1 MDKSR
6 NWRIGATSFL
16 LTAAFLTGSSAVP
29 VQVAADMDSRTNERT
44 VSAVS
49 SNPPAA
55 LKKEIMREANLALR
69 ALKDRDF
76 ETLADMAAPSGIRF
90 SPYAYVGVGADLV
103 LTPQQIREAWD
114 NRKPYIWGLYD
125 GSGEVIRLD
134 FRGYYDRFLNNL
146 PYTAPDG
153 VGYNRIIGSGN
164 TVSNLN
170 EVYPDARFVEFYVK
184 GGRSGIG
191 NVGGMDWGS
200 LRFVFEKKQGE
211 WKLSGIVSDGW
222 TI

>member
-16 LTAAFLTGSSAVP
+16 VTAAFWTGSSAVP
-29 VQVAADMDSRTNERT
+29 VQAASAMDPGTNERI
-44 VSAVS
+44 VSSVS
-49 SNPPAA
+49 SNPSAA

-76 ETLADMAAPSGIRF
+76 ETLSDMAAPSGIRF
-90 SPYAYVGVGADLV
+90 SPYAYV
-103 LTPQQIREAWD
+103 
-114 NRKPYIWGLYD
+114 
-125 GSGEVIRLD
+125 
-134 FRGYYDRFLNNL
+134 
-146 PYTAPDG
+146 
-153 VGYNRIIGSGN
+153 
-164 TVSNLN
+164 
-170 EVYPDARFVEFYVK
+170 

-200 LRFVFEKKQGE
+200 LRFVFEQKQGE
-211 WKLSGIVSDGW
+211 WKLSGIISDQW

>member
-1 MDKSR
+1 MDKR
-6 NWRIGATSFL
+6 KKRRIGIFSSVM
-16 LTAAFLTGSSAVP
+16 AAACLMGSSVMP
-29 VQVAADMDSRTNERT
+29 IQVAAAMGSATRGQAASSVSTNE
-44 VSAVS
+44 A
-49 SNPPAA
+49 AA
-55 LKKEIMREANLALR
+55 LKKEIVREANLALR

-90 SPYAYVGVGADLV
+90 SPYAYIGVGADLV
-103 LTPQQIREAWD
+103 LTPQQIREGWD

-153 VGYNRIIGSGN
+153 VGYNRIVRSGN
-164 TVSNLN
+164 TISNLK
-170 EVYPDARFVEFYVK
+170 EVYPNAQFVEFYVK

-200 LRFVFEKKQGE
+200 LRFVFEQKQGE
-211 WKLSGIVSDGW
+211 WKLSGIISDRW

>member
-16 LTAAFLTGSSAVP
+16 VTAAFLAEGSAVP
-29 VQVAADMDSRTNERT
+29 VQAAAAMDSGTNERI
-44 VSAVS
+44 VSSVS
-49 SNPPAA
+49 SNPSAV
-55 LKKEIMREANLALR
+55 LKKEITREANLALR

-103 LTPQQIREAWD
+103 LTPQQIREAWE

-164 TVSNLN
+164 TVNNLN
-170 EVYPDARFVEFYVK
+170 EVYPDAQFVEFYVK

-200 LRFVFEKKQGE
+200 LRFVFEQKQGE
-211 WKLSGIVSDGW
+211 WKLSGIISDQW

>member
-16 LTAAFLTGSSAVP
+16 VTAAFLAECSAVP
-29 VQVAADMDSRTNERT
+29 VQAAAAMDSVTNERI
-44 VSAVS
+44 VSSVS
-49 SNPPAA
+49 SNPSAA
-55 LKKEIMREANLALR
+55 LKKKITREANLALR

-103 LTPQQIREAWD
+103 LTPQQIREAWE

-164 TVSNLN
+164 TVSNLK
-170 EVYPDARFVEFYVK
+170 EVYPDAQFVEFYVK

-200 LRFVFEKKQGE
+200 LRFVFEQKQGE
-211 WKLSGIVSDGW
+211 WKLSGIISDQW